1 MDPTA
6 SLFSLEGRVA
16 LVTGASSGLGAHFAQ
31 VLANAGAK
39 VAVAAR
45 REDRLIALAERIQ
58 KGGGRALP
66 VVMDVVDVESVDHG
80 VMEVE
85 TELGPIGILVNNAGI
100 ASTAPA
106 LDTAERDWDA
116 VIGTDLKGA
125 WLVAQSTARRMVK
138 LGHGGSIINIGS
150 ILGLQAAA
158 QVPAYS
164 AAKAALHQLTRTL
177 AVEWARHGIRVNAL
191 APGYIQ
197 TDLNKEF
204 LTSSAGAAVLKRNP
218 LHRAGEVHELD
229 GALLLL
235 ASEAGSYVNGA
246 VLVIDGGHS
255 IAI

>member
-138 LGHGGSIINIGS
+138 LGHGGSIINVGS

-204 LTSSAGAAVLKRNP
+204 LTSPQGAAVLKRNP
-218 LHRAGEVHELD
+218 LHRAGGVHELD

-235 ASEAGSYVNGA
+235 ASEAGSYINGA

>member
-1 MDPTA
+1 MGPTEHP
-6 SLFSLEGRVA
+6 FSLEGRVA

-31 VLANAGAK
+31 VLAKAGAK

-45 REDRLIALAERIQ
+45 REDRLIALAAQIQ
-58 KGGGRALP
+58 KDGGRALP
-66 VVMDVVDVESVDHG
+66 VVMDVSDAASVDHG
-80 VMEVE
+80 VTEIE
-85 TELGPIGILVNNAGI
+85 TELGPIAILVNNAGI

-106 LDTAERDWDA
+106 LDMTERDWDA

-125 WLVAQSTARRMVK
+125 WLVAQSTARHMVK

-164 AAKAALHQLTRTL
+164 AAKAALHQLTRAL

-204 LTSSAGAAVLKRNP
+204 LASSAGAAILKRNP
-218 LHRAGEVHELD
+218 LRRAGQLYELD

-235 ASEAGSYVNGA
+235 ASEAGSYINGA
-246 VLVIDGGHS
+246 ILVVDGGQS

>member
-1 MDPTA
+1 MDN
-6 SLFSLEGRVA
+6 LFSLEGRVA

-31 VLANAGAK
+31 VLAKAGAK

-45 REDRLIALAERIQ
+45 REARLIALAGEIQ
-58 KGGGRALP
+58 KSGGRALP
-66 VVMDVVDVESVDHG
+66 VVMDVTDSKSVDHG
-80 VMEVE
+80 ISEVE
-85 TELGPIGILVNNAGI
+85 TELGPIAILVNNAGI

-106 LDTAERDWDA
+106 IELAENDWDA
-116 VIGTDLKGA
+116 VIRTDLRGA
-125 WLVAQSTARRMVK
+125 WLVSQSTARHMVK

-164 AAKAALHQLTRTL
+164 AAKAALHQLTRAL

-197 TDLNKEF
+197 TDLNKDF
-204 LTSSAGAAVLKRNP
+204 LSSSSGAAILKRNP
-218 LHRAGEVHELD
+218 MRRAGELGELD

-235 ASEAGSYVNGA
+235 ASGAGSYMNGA
-246 VLVIDGGHS
+246 ILVVDGGHS
-255 IAI
+255 VAL